1 MTECKLRNEK
11 KGISEILGHSKQP
24 SRHCSNYIGIFE
36 NTFIEMAYMDELIVC
51 EDADILPT
59 A

>member
-1 MTECKLRNEK
+1 MKK

-24 SRHCSNYIGIFE
+24 SRRCSNYIGIFE